1 MTSVTGSAPAHAA
14 RRTAL
19 LAVVLPLVLVALVL
33 LADAVESPKT
43 AYVGVLTAMPFLAAV
58 FGTPR
63 QTAFVGVVTWLAA
76 LAFGFVASD
85 GNVTAQ
91 QVRLGFI
98 AIAVGGAVLAARQ
111 RQRMLRE
118 LVVAEREHAL
128 MERAQHDATTDVLTG
143 LLNRRGIGER
153 LDSLDRTGMWTIA
166 LADCDGFKAVNDCH
180 GHRAGDEYL
189 ETLAVRLARAVG
201 PEDQIGRWG
210 GDEFLV
216 ALPLPPEEALAVV
229 RRVQAQVTR
238 EPVVTTEG
246 ETALRLTFGLAAWPP
261 GEPFDKALWEADR
274 ALYEGKRRGGDVTVP
289 SIDLRT

>member
-1 MTSVTGSAPAHAA
+1 MSSEPGRGAHDRTST
-14 RRTAL
+14 RL
-19 LAVVLPLVLVALVL
+19 LAVVLPLSLVALVL
-33 LADAVESPKT
+33 VADVLESPKT

-76 LAFGFVASD
+76 LGFGFVAAD

-91 QVRLGFI
+91 QVRLAFI

-111 RQRMLRE
+111 RQVMLHE

-128 MERAQHDATTDVLTG
+128 VERAQRDATTDVLTG

-153 LDSLDRTGMWTIA
+153 LESMPRTGIWSIA
-166 LADCDGFKAVNDCH
+166 LGDCDGFKSVNDRL

-189 ETLAVRLARAVG
+189 QVLAVRLGRSVG
-201 PEDQIGRWG
+201 ADDHIGRWG

-216 ALPLPPEEALAVV
+216 ALPLPPEEAVAVV
-229 RRVQAQVTR
+229 RRIQAQVTR
-238 EPVVTTEG
+238 DPVDTTAG
-246 ETALRLTFGLAAWPP
+246 PTTMRLTFGLAAWMPD
-261 GEPFDKALWEADR
+261 EPFDKALWEADR
-274 ALYEGKRRGGDVTVP
+274 ALYEGKRCGGDVTVP
-289 SIDLRT
+289 AAELRD

>member
-1 MTSVTGSAPAHAA
+1 MSSETGRARVPAAP
-14 RRTAL
+14 RTVL
-19 LAVVLPLVLVALVL
+19 LAVVLPLALVAVVL
-33 LADAVESPKT
+33 MADAVESPKT

-76 LAFGFVASD
+76 LVFGFVASD

-91 QVRLGFI
+91 QVRLLFI
-98 AIAVGGAVLAARQ
+98 ALAVGGAVLAARQ
-111 RQRMLRE
+111 RQHMLRE

-128 MERAQHDATTDVLTG
+128 VERAQRDATTDVLTG
-143 LLNRRGIGER
+143 LLNRRGIGDR

-166 LADCDGFKAVNDCH
+166 LADCDGFKAVNDQH

-189 ETLAVRLARAVG
+189 ETLAVRLGRAVG

-216 ALPLPPEEALAVV
+216 ALPLAPHAALDVV

-238 EPVVTTEG
+238 DPVSTSAG
-246 ETALRLTFGLAAWPP
+246 ETCLRLTFGLAAWAPE
-261 GEPFDKALWEADR
+261 EPFDKALWEADR

-289 SIDLRT
+289 AADLGA